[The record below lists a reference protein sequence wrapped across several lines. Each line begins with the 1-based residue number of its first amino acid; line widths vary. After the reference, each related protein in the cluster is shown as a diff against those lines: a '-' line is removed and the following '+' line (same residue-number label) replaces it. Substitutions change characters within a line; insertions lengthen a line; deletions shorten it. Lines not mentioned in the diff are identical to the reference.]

1 MQPWV
6 GPPQG
11 LVGGGPTQGRM
22 NAWSPTLKELHH
34 HKKPCPSWPPDRAPS
49 SVAGLRRVARSL
61 GRSTSTLD
69 TIPDRV
75 AQVQNVAQVAL
86 EAGNSAKMIFSNYRE
101 LVKPA
106 QAAKWFAITPEQ
118 PANIIQVPTA
128 TSAPVEVAE
137 ATA

>member
-1 MQPWV
+1 V
-6 GPPQG
+6 
-11 LVGGGPTQGRM
+11 
-22 NAWSPTLKELHH
+22 
-34 HKKPCPSWPPDRAPS
+34 DRP
-49 SVAGLRRVARSL
+49 L
-61 GRSTSTLD
+61 GRSTSALD

-86 EAGNSAKMIFSNYRE
+86 EAANSPKMICSNYRE

-106 QAAKWFAITPEQ
+106 QAAKWFAISPEQ

-128 TSAPVEVAE
+128 TSAPVEVAA